1 MDLNSPTRG
10 ARGGVVPHCGVY
22 VCVKVTGMQSGGVP
36 PPILPIGAVCTQDAE
51 GPRAVSVLGLG
62 ICAALFPQVASLTL
76 PLPPMGVSGLTRPRV
91 TDNKGDFPP

>member
-1 MDLNSPTRG
+1 M
-10 ARGGVVPHCGVY
+10 PHCGVY
-22 VCVKVTGMQSGGVP
+22 VCVKITGMQSGESPP
-36 PPILPIGAVCTQDAE
+36 PPILSFGAVCTQDAE

-76 PLPPMGVSGLTRPRV
+76 PLPPTGVSGLTRPCV